1 MKKITLL
8 IPCYNEEASLPAL
21 YDRVTQVIGGM
32 PQYEWQLLLVNDGST
47 DGTLSV
53 LADLRTRDPRVCY
66 IDLSRN
72 FGKESAMLA
81 GFDHASGDA
90 VVVMDADLQHP
101 PEVIGQLLEGWEEGY
116 DDVYARRESRG
127 REPLLRRWLSLAYY
141 HLLQHSTRL
150 NVLPNVGDFR
160 LLDRKCI
167 DALKGLR
174 ERARNTK
181 GLYAW
186 IGFKKK
192 EITFVQGDRK
202 EGKSSFNIW
211 RLLKLAMDGITSFT
225 TAPLRIATLLGL
237 IVSLGAFIY
246 MCYVLVK
253 TLIMGDPVA
262 GFPTLIVA
270 ILFLSG
276 VQLLSIGIIGEYLGR
291 VFIETKERPVYLI
304 REKQGV

>member
-53 LADLRTRDPRVCY
+53 LADLRARDPRVCY

-237 IVSLGAFIY
+237 IVSLGAFFY

>member
-1 MKKITLL
+1 
-8 IPCYNEEASLPAL
+8 
-21 YDRVTQVIGGM
+21 
-32 PQYEWQLLLVNDGST
+32 
-47 DGTLSV
+47 
-53 LADLRTRDPRVCY
+53 
-66 IDLSRN
+66 
-72 FGKESAMLA
+72 MLA

-237 IVSLGAFIY
+237 IVSLGAFFY

>member
-237 IVSLGAFIY
+237 IVSLGAFFY